1 MRAGETKEGLY
12 QRLEKAELVR
22 TGHDIIILCC
32 PRRRYVVMQAVQQL
46 KKTGYEP

>member
-22 TGHDIIILCC
+22 TGHDIIIL
-32 PRRRYVVMQAVQQL
+32 RRRYVVMQAVQQL